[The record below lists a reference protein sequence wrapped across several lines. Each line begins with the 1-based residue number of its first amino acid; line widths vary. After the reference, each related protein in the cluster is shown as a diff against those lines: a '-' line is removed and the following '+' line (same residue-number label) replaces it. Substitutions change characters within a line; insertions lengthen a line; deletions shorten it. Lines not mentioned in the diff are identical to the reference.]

1 MKKYTASEQLQA
13 MTSQWADNK
22 AIRIIGGIGLN
33 KAIDVRKE
41 IEQQVKNDS
50 YRLPKQAIVPMEYVI
65 NYFHINI
72 NYLRKLAKIERGE

>member
-13 MTSQWADNK
+13 MTSQWADNS

-33 KAIDVRKE
+33 KAIEIRQE
-41 IEQQVKNDS
+41 IEQQVKKDG

-65 NYFHINI
+65 NYFNINI
-72 NYLRKLAKIERGE
+72 NYLKKLAKIERGE